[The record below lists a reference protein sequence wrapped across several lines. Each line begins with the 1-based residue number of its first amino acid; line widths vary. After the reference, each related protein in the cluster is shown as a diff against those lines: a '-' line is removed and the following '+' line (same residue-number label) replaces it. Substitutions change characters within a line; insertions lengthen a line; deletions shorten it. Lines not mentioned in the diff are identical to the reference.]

1 MLVLWLMT
9 QGTSIDVALLLDR
22 IEFFTSFSPM
32 ASAAAKVLSKTGADL
47 TPKLT
52 GAIKERIKELIL
64 GGTVVLFSKSYCPY
78 CAKVKKLFCKLGVVD
93 EVSIELDEDVD
104 GPAMQAALLE
114 VTGQRTVPCV
124 FVGGQHVGGNDDA
137 QAAAKSGKLQ
147 KMLAAC
153 R

>member
-1 MLVLWLMT
+1 
-9 QGTSIDVALLLDR
+9 
-22 IEFFTSFSPM
+22 M

-78 CAKVKKLFCKLGVVD
+78 CTKVKKLFCKLGVVD